1 MPTKVDEVTAEEK
14 RAQEQYERLAALL
27 MTTTM
32 TINYTQATDIAK
44 WLIREGYRVGWKLS
58 IDPK

>member
-1 MPTKVDEVTAEEK
+1 MTKVDEVTVEEK

-32 TINYTQATDIAK
+32 TINYTQAIDIAK

>member
-1 MPTKVDEVTAEEK
+1 MPTKVDEATAEE
-14 RAQEQYERLAALL
+14 RRSQEQCERLAALL

-32 TINYTQATDIAK
+32 TINYTQALDIAK

-58 IDPK
+58 IEPK